1 MRIGWII
8 LLPLFLATV
17 AAAEDTDKLPDPFL
31 DGLFIGD
38 TSLDVEAALVENG
51 WETSEEWYNV
61 PTDPVFRVRGE
72 SDNRKLIYDFDVYG
86 RLLSMTFLE
95 QWPSISGGTRAFSI
109 WREWLKTCFGEPI
122 EETEH
127 DSYWSDSGYEI
138 KIYDKTFIAGESRA
152 PTTMVYI
159 YPLRTP

>member
-8 LLPLFLATV
+8 LLPLFLACV

-31 DGLFIGD
+31 DGIFIGD

-51 WETSEEWYNV
+51 WETSDEWYNV
-61 PTDPVFRVRGE
+61 ATDPVFRVRGE
-72 SDNRKLIYDFDVYG
+72 AGNRKLIYDYDVYG

-95 QWPSISGGTRAFSI
+95 QWSSIAGCKSAFSI
-109 WREWLKTCFGEPI
+109 WREWLKMCFGEPI

-127 DSYWSDSGYEI
+127 DSHWSNSGYEI
-138 KIYDKTFIAGESRA
+138 KIYDKSFIAGESRA
-152 PTTMVYI
+152 PTTMVNI
-159 YPLRTP
+159 YPFRIP